1 MVKRGIETE
10 HALLAVFMVMVLLVI
25 LASPN
30 ELIISVANALTGQ
43 VVNDLSLEGSPEP
56 NLLAITKAAVSENYI
71 LFLELLS
78 GVILIL
84 IIILIVKSV
93 IKSRRY
99 NDVLIKNDGLNEAS
113 YKKEQSISRLHSK
126 NDFPLTKE
134 LKEVNQE
141 LSSLASVEEEKP
153 MKLEEISVNKLKP
166 NEAKGKKSS
175 KTLVLAASNNKYSQE
190 LDYLNR
196 ELASLGY
203 IKEKPAAVEKE
214 IPALIQK
221 KVSIP
226 EVKANKAEK
235 QLKAP
240 ERKLEL
246 KVSEEFLK
254 RKSAIKEEKILDEK
268 MNKLDSS
275 SKRYFTPQE
284 AINDA
289 DKISQEIKDL
299 VKDYFA

>member
-99 NDVLIKNDGLNEAS
+99 AD
-113 YKKEQSISRLHSK
+113 
-126 NDFPLTKE
+126 
-134 LKEVNQE
+134 
-141 LSSLASVEEEKP
+141 
-153 MKLEEISVNKLKP
+153 EI
-166 NEAKGKKSS
+166 
-175 KTLVLAASNNKYSQE
+175 
-190 LDYLNR
+190 R
-196 ELASLGY
+196 
-203 IKEKPAAVEKE
+203 
-214 IPALIQK
+214 
-221 KVSIP
+221 
-226 EVKANKAEK
+226 
-235 QLKAP
+235 
-240 ERKLEL
+240 R
-246 KVSEEFLK
+246 
-254 RKSAIKEEKILDEK
+254 
-268 MNKLDSS
+268 
-275 SKRYFTPQE
+275 
-284 AINDA
+284 
-289 DKISQEIKDL
+289 DL
-299 VKDYFA
+299 R

>member
-203 IKEKPAAVEKE
+203 IKEKPAAVKKE

-221 KVSIP
+221 KVSMP
-226 EVKANKAEK
+226 EPKVKIEK
-235 QLKAP
+235 PLKAP

-289 DKISQEIKDL
+289 DKISKEIKDL
-299 VKDYFA
+299 VRDYFA